1 MIEVPMFVWVSVTLY
16 ILTSC
21 LKQLGSIATSAKMLN
36 MMDNMKKE
44 EGQSE

>member
-21 LKQLGSIATSAKMLN
+21 LKQLGSIATSAKMLA
-36 MMDNMKKE
+36 MMENMKKGE
-44 EGQSE
+44 EQSE